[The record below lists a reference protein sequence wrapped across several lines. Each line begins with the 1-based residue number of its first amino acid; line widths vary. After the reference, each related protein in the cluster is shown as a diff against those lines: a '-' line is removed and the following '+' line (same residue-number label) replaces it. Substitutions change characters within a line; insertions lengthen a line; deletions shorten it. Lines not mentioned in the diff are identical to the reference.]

1 MMIILLEL
9 GEASMKK
16 LLISLVLLIPFVSG
30 CADVDTRVNIN
41 DDKSAS
47 VVTSLTYQGNLDD
60 GGDIA
65 AHNIKSNYEKFLDK
79 YYDVE
84 TTSSPKLSTITAT
97 KKVKN
102 LSSEDLDLSS
112 LGFKTNL
119 ESGKFIEVK
128 KNFLVKSF
136 NVDMVYD
143 YETIAAGLDLPKTT
157 EASAVNSAINT
168 EYYHQYNVSET
179 TQSDSDSEFDM
190 AANLDDSAKQLAQ
203 EDIIDEDNT
212 TTKPTDSL
220 VNTSFSI
227 QAPSFASYNNADN
240 VNGNIYTW
248 EILDNSP
255 TEIKFQYVQ
264 YSGWAITLIILVGI
278 LLLVYVSRRIIR
290 RDSTKRIDNIENI
303 V

>member
-143 YETIAAGLDLPKTT
+143 YETIAAGLDLPKTS